1 MDSGRGMS
9 SQLPGDGGLM
19 LTGSGSDEEQ
29 KYKLEKKKFSPTQ
42 VDDKEILA

>member
-9 SQLPGDGGLM
+9 LQLPGGLGI
-19 LTGSGSDEEQ
+19 TGSGSDEKQ